1 MTDGND
7 ERHEDLQ
14 TGLIE
19 GREAWRQAVTAL
31 MAQAVRRQARRLVM
45 LDEDFADWPLGA
57 PDVVDMLTRW
67 VASHRELVVI
77 AADFDQIARRHP
89 RWVAW
94 RRTWG
99 HAVQCLAL
107 HEDDRAEVPGLFLVE
122 GIAVAQLSDRRHGR
136 GSLRDDAAALA
147 QAVERLAHLQQ
158 RGSPDFPVTVLGL

>member
-1 MTDGND
+1 
-7 ERHEDLQ
+7 
-14 TGLIE
+14 
-19 GREAWRQAVTAL
+19 
-31 MAQAVRRQARRLVM
+31 
-45 LDEDFADWPLGA
+45 
-57 PDVVDMLTRW
+57 
-67 VASHRELVVI
+67 VVI